1 MEIENSNLDMYA
13 ESKFQIRIERLALYD
28 RHMDGILW
36 VSQWRKHKIEER
48 FFGLGGRFIRKVGKS
63 QIKGIGAAVG
73 SGVFIMRCI
82 L

>member
-1 MEIENSNLDMYA
+1 MEIENSNLHRYA
-13 ESKFQIRIERLALYD
+13 ESKIQIRIERLALYD

-36 VSQWRKHKIEER
+36 VSQWRQHKIEEG
-48 FFGLGGRFIRKVGKS
+48 FFRLGCLFIRKVGKS
-63 QIKGIGAAVG
+63 QIKGLGTGVG